1 MKPIVGI
8 TMGDPA
14 GIGPEVVLKAL
25 ARPEIYRMAR
35 PIVIGD
41 LSIMKRDSRLLGLDV
56 GVEPIDGV
64 ERAEFKPG
72 QVEVLSVSDVDL
84 TGLEYGRVD
93 PRAGEAA
100 VNSVFKAIDLALAEK
115 LDAIVTAPLNKEAM
129 QLAGFKYPGH
139 TEILAEKTGAEDFS
153 LMLVANKLRVIH
165 VTTHISMRQALVL
178 IEKDRVL
185 RYIRLAQRTMAMLG
199 IANPRIAVA
208 GLNCH
213 AGEHGL
219 FGEEDISEIEPA
231 VRAARDEGIDASG
244 PWPPDTVFYRAG
256 RGEFDIVVAMYHDQG
271 HIAVKML
278 GLDAGVNMTAG
289 LPIIRTSVD
298 HGTAFDIAGRGV
310 ADDGSMMA
318 AIQLAVDM
326 ALRKN
331 SGASD

>member
-25 ARPEIYRMAR
+25 ARPEIYQMAR

-72 QVEVLSVSDVDL
+72 QVEVLSASDVDL

-165 VTTHISMRQALVL
+165 VTTHISMRQALAL

-199 IANPRIAVA
+199 AASPKVAVA

-219 FGEEDISEIEPA
+219 FGEEDIREIEPA

>member
-1 MKPIVGI
+1 MKPIIGI

-25 ARPEIYRMAR
+25 AKPEVYELSRPV
-35 PIVIGD
+35 VIGD
-41 LSIMKRDSRLLGLDV
+41 PSVMKRDALLLGLDV
-56 GVEPIDGV
+56 EVESIGSI
-64 ERAEFKPG
+64 ERAQFKSG
-72 QVEVLSVSDVDL
+72 RVEVLSPNEFRL
-84 TGLEYGRVD
+84 AALEYGRVD
-93 PRAGEAA
+93 PRAGRAA
-100 VNSVFKAIDLALAEK
+100 VESVFAAIELALAGK

-139 TEILAEKTGAEDFS
+139 TEILAEKTGAEDYS
-153 LMLVANKLRVIH
+153 LMLVGDKLRVIH
-165 VTTHISMRQALVL
+165 VTTHVSMRQALAL
-178 IEKDRVL
+178 IEKSRVIK
-185 RYIRLAQRTMAMLG
+185 YIRLAKRTMAMLG
-199 IANPRIAVA
+199 VASPRIAVA

-219 FGEEDISEIEPA
+219 FGDEDARDIEPA
-231 VRAARDEGIDASG
+231 VKAAQDEGIDASG

-310 ADDGSMMA
+310 ADDGSMVAAIRLAVEMA
-318 AIQLAVDM
+318 A
-326 ALRKN
+326 RKKGKT
-331 SGASD
+331 SQ